1 MTTVEAAAAPRK
13 LSEEGRWT
21 LFFGGPLL
29 AAAVFFAA
37 TLGSGIAWLLV
48 PAILCLGV
56 AIVVLPWLAMS
67 SCTLGE

>member
-1 MTTVEAAAAPRK
+1 MTTVEAADAPARK

-29 AAAVFFAA
+29 AAAAFFALA
-37 TLGSGIAWLLV
+37 LGSGLAWVLA

-67 SCTLGE
+67 SCTIE